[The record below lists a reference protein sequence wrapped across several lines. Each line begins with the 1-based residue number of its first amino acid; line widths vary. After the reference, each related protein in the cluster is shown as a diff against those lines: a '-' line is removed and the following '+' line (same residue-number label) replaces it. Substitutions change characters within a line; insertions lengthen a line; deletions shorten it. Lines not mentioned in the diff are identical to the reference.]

1 MKHTVIFS
9 ILLFTGVILGS
20 SQVIA
25 KKAGSKSYTCIS
37 ASNGRFLITDSNKTN
52 KFKLYGVVFPTKKNL
67 KQFAKDS
74 DTKVEDLKNSLPNLN
89 NYLSRYNG
97 RTVKIK
103 KSFRSGLWLEGS
115 NGKCINL
122 EVVENGIALPDKN
135 VKHEYKKQFQK
146 AKGEAIKNAAG
157 IWALPACSNPSRD
170 IRIEFSSKN
179 IKKKKETRT
188 RQYSSSYSKHR
199 TWENMREITLDFN
212 TFDLKRKIDL
222 VIKYQFKIVS
232 YEGSGNRTNKRNVFF
247 SKIQTKNITV
257 FPPEN
262 TKTIIESPK
271 LTLYKYSYSG
281 GNYSYS
287 EGKDYVGEAVAI
299 YYNDEVIFKRGEL
312 KQ

>member
-1 MKHTVIFS
+1 MKHTIIIVSLFFAVIM
-9 ILLFTGVILGS
+9 LTAT
-20 SQVIA
+20 QATA
-25 KKAGSKSYTCIS
+25 KKGNSKSYTCIS
-37 ASNGRFLITDSNKTN
+37 ASNGKFLITDSRKTN

-67 KQFAKDS
+67 KQFAKDC
-74 DTKVEDLKNSLPNLN
+74 DIKVEILKNFLPNFN

-103 KSFRSGLWLEGS
+103 KSFRNGLLLEDS
-115 NGKCINL
+115 NGKSINL
-122 EVVENGIALPDKN
+122 DVVENGIALPVKN
-135 VKHEYKKQFQK
+135 VKREYKENLLK
-146 AKGEAIKNAAG
+146 AKGEAIKNASG
-157 IWALPACSNPSRD
+157 IWALPSCINPSRD

-188 RQYSSSYSKHR
+188 HQYSSSYSKHK
-199 TWENMREITLDFN
+199 TWENMRKITLDFN
-212 TFDLKRKIDL
+212 TYDLKRKIDL

-247 SKIQTKNITV
+247 SKIHTKNVTV

-262 TKTIIESPK
+262 IKTIIESPK

-287 EGKDYVGEAVAI
+287 EGKDYVGEAVAV
-299 YYNDEVIFKRGEL
+299 YYNDEIIFKRGDL
-312 KQ
+312 K